1 MTANNE
7 SEFRVGVVGYC
18 PPTKFDRQKA
28 VDMIE
33 EAFDQIEKNNPGKE
47 IVIVSGLT
55 DVGVL
60 GIAYTSAILR
70 GWKTVGIA
78 CKRAEEHPLFPVAEK
93 IIVGDNWGEESPT
106 FLDSIDMIVRVGVGQ
121 QSIAEAEETKRRG
134 KPAIEFDLP
143 VIT

>member
-1 MTANNE
+1 MAKR
-7 SEFRVGVVGYC
+7 SQVRVGVVGYC
-18 PPTKFDRQKA
+18 PPTKFDSTKA

-33 EAFDQIEKNNPGKE
+33 DAFSQIAREHPDKD

-60 GIAYTSAILR
+60 GIAYTAAVLR

-78 CKRAEEHPLFPVAEK
+78 CKRAEEHPLFPVDEK
-93 IIVGDNWGEESPT
+93 IIVGKNWGEESAT
-106 FLDSIDMIVRVGVGQ
+106 FLDSIDIIVRVGIGK

-143 VIT
+143 VMV